1 MILKRISVRFIALVS
16 LAYLILLFC
25 APKTPGLYTF
35 FPQLIPLALAIPFV
49 FLKHVR
55 RHFAKYLYLF
65 SGISFLFLTCDYI
78 AASHAGLLAIFAT
91 FVPLGLFLFVRFVFW
106 NFKRLGEKKS
116 LEAFVLSAL
125 SWGFYAFAIP
135 PLPLGPA
142 AFVFLVPWFIVL
154 FKYPMPAVLFASFWS
169 GMIYNAVNY
178 YWIYNVINV
187 GPPHFIILG
196 LFLLVSFFSLYTTVA
211 AYVFVKGRDFRFKKI
226 PLFVILFPFFYAGL
240 EMTRTFGD
248 FSFPWSHL
256 GYVLGNHLELLQ
268 TLSWI
273 GIPGYTILILAS
285 NMVVAAVFVY
295 RKRYAF
301 LAVPVLLLLLLALHG
316 NLTLSKPEAA
326 PFYNAN
332 PEESPV
338 ISMVQPSIRQSEKW
352 SRDLFRRSM
361 DKTWQLVRDS
371 VPYDSVDIIVLA
383 ETAISDF
390 IKKQPREVRH
400 IENLVQEH
408 QISLF
413 TGALDYERKE
423 ATPESPAKHY
433 IYNAGFL
440 FSPDSAGYERYIKVH
455 LVPFS
460 ERIPFDDIFPLLNY
474 VNFGEGD
481 FTAGDDVP
489 VFGRYQWSPFIC
501 YDAIY
506 GAGVRKAIRNGSRLM
521 INITNDGWFGL
532 STAPGQHLNLVKYR
546 AIENGYPIAR
556 CTNSGIS
563 AFIDQYGNERQNTE
577 LLTDRVITERMPLR
591 TRDTLYSHIG
601 DVVEIGLLVF
611 FGLYIL
617 ALAGCY
623 YWARRRID

>member
-1 MILKRISVRFIALVS
+1 MILKSMAARFIILIS

-25 APKTPGLYTF
+25 VPKTPGLYTF
-35 FPQLIPLALAIPFV
+35 FPHFIPLALALPFFFFKQV
-49 FLKHVR
+49 RKRLKK
-55 RHFAKYLYLF
+55 FLYLF
-65 SGISFLFLTCDYI
+65 SGIGFLFLTCDYI
-78 AASHAGLLAIFAT
+78 TCSHAGTLALLVTFAPLAI
-91 FVPLGLFLFVRFVFW
+91 FLFVRFMIW
-106 NFKRLGEKKS
+106 NFKRLTEKKS

-125 SWGFYAFAIP
+125 AWGFYAFAAP
-135 PLPLGPA
+135 PFPLGPA

-154 FKYPMPAVLFASFWS
+154 FKYPKPAVLFASFWS
-169 GMIYNAVNY
+169 GMIYNTVNY
-178 YWIYNVINV
+178 YWIYNVANV

-196 LFLLVSFFSLYTTVA
+196 LILLISFFSLYTAVA
-211 AYVFVKGRDFRFKKI
+211 AYVFVKGRSIRIRKI
-226 PLFVILFPFFYAGL
+226 PLFVILFPLFYAGL

-273 GIPGYTILILAS
+273 GIPGYTILILTS
-285 NMVVAAVFVY
+285 NMAVAAVFVY
-295 RKRYAF
+295 RKRYVF
-301 LAVPVLLLLLLALHG
+301 LAVPVLLLLLLTVHG
-316 NLTLSKPEAA
+316 NLTLSGPEAA
-326 PFYNAN
+326 PFYDAH

-352 SRDLFRRSM
+352 SRELFRKSM

-371 VPYDSVDIIVLA
+371 IPYDSVDIIVLA

-400 IENLVQEH
+400 IRNLVQEH

-423 ATPESPAKHY
+423 ATPQSPAKHY

-440 FSPDSAGYERYIKVH
+440 FSPDSADPERYIKVR

-481 FTAGDDVP
+481 FTAGTEIP
-489 VFGRYQWSPFIC
+489 VFSRYQWSPFIC

-506 GAGVRKAIRNGSRLM
+506 GSNVRKAIRNGSRLM

-532 STAPGQHLNLVKYR
+532 STAPGQHLNLVRYR

-563 AFIDQYGNERQNTE
+563 AFIDQYGHERQNTE

-601 DVVEIGLLVF
+601 DFVEIGLLIF

-617 ALAGCY
+617 GLAGCCLGQ
-623 YWARRRID
+623 RKR